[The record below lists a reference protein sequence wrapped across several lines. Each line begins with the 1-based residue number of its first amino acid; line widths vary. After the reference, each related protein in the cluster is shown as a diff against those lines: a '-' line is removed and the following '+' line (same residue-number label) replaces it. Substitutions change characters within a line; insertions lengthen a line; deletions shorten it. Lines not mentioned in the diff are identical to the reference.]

1 MRPAC
6 CQRFP
11 WPAARAGG
19 RFAFT
24 GANEKRVTLT
34 KGISMTQNDTPA
46 GENPPSRFP
55 VIRRVETGAVA
66 GWLRAGWL
74 DFRRGGRASLF
85 YGACFAVAGW
95 LLQVVFAKAYALFA
109 GLTTGFLLLGPFL
122 AMGLYHLSRRLEL
135 GEPPE
140 LAPSLAAWRSN
151 LANVGLFAALLVVVL
166 LVWARA
172 SIVIFALF
180 FDGGLPTFA
189 DVVRT
194 VLTFEQPVFALVYFA
209 VGGFFAAFVFAI
221 SVIAV
226 PLMLERR
233 TDAVTAAI
241 ASLVACGRNP
251 LPMLLW
257 AACIVLLVGIGF
269 ATLFVGLVVT
279 MPVVGHAT
287 WHAYRGMVEAEVG
300 DADA

>member
-1 MRPAC
+1 MS
-6 CQRFP
+6 
-11 WPAARAGG
+11 
-19 RFAFT
+19 
-24 GANEKRVTLT
+24 E
-34 KGISMTQNDTPA
+34 NDTPVGA
-46 GENPPSRFP
+46 SPASPASHFP
-55 VIRRVETGAVA
+55 VIRRIGPGAVA
-66 GWLRAGWL
+66 GWLRAGWN

-85 YGACFAVAGW
+85 YGVCFAVAGW
-95 LLQVVFAKAYALFA
+95 LMQVVFARAYALFA

-122 AMGLYHLSRRLEL
+122 AMGLYHLSRCIEL
-135 GEPPE
+135 GEPPQ
-140 LAPSLAAWRSN
+140 LGPSLAAWRPN
-151 LANVGLFAALLVVVL
+151 LANAGVFAALLVVVL

-226 PLMLERR
+226 PLMLDRK

-241 ASLVACGRNP
+241 ASLIACGRNP
-251 LPMLLW
+251 GPMLLW
-257 AACIVLLVGIGF
+257 AACIVLLVGAGF
-269 ATLFVGLVVT
+269 ASFFVGLVVA
-279 MPVVGHAT
+279 MPLIGHAT
-287 WHAYRGMVEAEVG
+287 WHAYRGVVEAEG
-300 DADA
+300 D